1 MASRKRKSI
10 GARPASQYD
19 TRRLHLPNA
28 WNHYIDNIL
37 GRSILPK
44 RKVEIYHTEFD
55 DFKIELKRHNL
66 HKHLTT
72 WLLGLLMLLW

>member
-1 MASRKRKSI
+1 M
-10 GARPASQYD
+10 PE
-19 TRRLHLPNA
+19 
-28 WNHYIDNIL
+28 
-37 GRSILPK
+37 

-72 WLLGLLMLLW
+72 WLMGLLMLLW